1 MNNNGYPNRDALRK
15 ANDIYLDVMR
25 SFIVHNLKQ
34 ITGENVQQ
42 LIEDVL
48 YDNQIDQFHQML
60 NEHNDIGSAIDST
73 YIPHI
78 IKNYWEDI
86 FADKFDNDLVSQ
98 SMLWLIRKGRNKCE
112 HRATNDLD
120 FEFTRTQIFLI
131 SDILNQI
138 NRSDKKNEVDEIRN
152 QFLSDETTRQISE
165 INDQL
170 DNVETEKEQY
180 KKLLSESEERFKE
193 LEKEQS
199 ENKERID
206 ELLQIKEVKEQLEKD
221 NSKLS
226 KELKETED
234 AWNSAEMSLKSK
246 EKQLNDEINAH
257 DSLKEKVASL
267 NEQIEATE
275 NENNRY
281 KTKLDDEKKSNNK
294 QLESMRDKYEVL
306 EKEAEDYKVRL
317 NVIEK
322 QLHTTVLPVYPSY
335 QIDSSARVL
344 DRRNTD
350 KRSYLTNLLE
360 IKQPSIIYV
369 ESEEKAELFFTHI
382 AGDKA
387 DSIGRHNEY
396 SSETEERELLAK
408 LSNSDLIAIVSNA
421 TFPTITEQHIIEHFV
436 FCHPILDLDDFCKQ
450 CNPAFIPNQ
459 NTFLHLIYDT
469 TQEFDSYSQELDE
482 KYPEEELLRK
492 LFQKLREHVNA
503 NGNSVKLELLCQEL
517 SMSKTGVEAGIAI
530 FEELQF
536 VERDEQG
543 IKLLKSENRQLEE
556 SKIYSEGEKLKE
568 KVNQEAYQ
576 LGMDSIENLWEK
588 IHETLGGE
596 KERIIHEQEVNT
608 YRTNNGSQYEI
619 EVDETD
625 SAETEQVDTPKHS
638 QAKVNAE
645 QVRDIR
651 ERAADGESLSYLSKE
666 YGVSTTAILNILNHN
681 T

>member
-1 MNNNGYPNRDALRK
+1 MNSNGYPNRDALRK

-25 SFIVHNLKQ
+25 SFIVHNLRQ

-60 NEHNDIGSAIDST
+60 NEHNDIGSAIDFT

-112 HRATNDLD
+112 HRANDLD
-120 FEFTRTQIFLI
+120 IEFVQTHLYLI
-131 SDILNQI
+131 SDILKII
-138 NRSDKKNEVDEIRN
+138 NRSDKQDEVVNIRN
-152 QFLSDETTRQISE
+152 ELLSADTKKKLTELSDHIEE
-165 INDQL
+165 
-170 DNVETEKEQY
+170 VETEKKEYKSQY
-180 KKLLSESEERFKE
+180 LETNKQLEEVE
-193 LEKEQS
+193 MEQS
-199 ENKERID
+199 KNKERID
-206 ELLQIKEVKEQLEKD
+206 ELLQIKEIKEQLEKD

-234 AWNSAEMSLKSK
+234 AWTSAEMSLKSK

-257 DSLKEKVASL
+257 DSLKEHVASL

-281 KTKLDDEKKSNNK
+281 KTKLDDEKKSNKK
-294 QLESMRDKYEVL
+294 QLESMRDKCEVL
-306 EKEAEDYKVRL
+306 EKEAEGYKVRL

-322 QLHTTVLPVYPSY
+322 QLHTTVVPVYPSY
-335 QIDSSARVL
+335 QIDSSVRVL

-350 KRSYLTNLLE
+350 KRSYLTHLLE
-360 IKQPSIIYV
+360 RKQPSIIYV

-387 DSIGRHNEY
+387 DSIGKHNEY
-396 SSETEERELLAK
+396 SSETEERELLGK

-421 TFPTITEQHIIEHFV
+421 TFPTITEQHNIEHFV
-436 FCHPILDLDDFCKQ
+436 FCHPILDLDEFCKQ
-450 CNPAFIPNQ
+450 CQPAFIPNQ

-469 TQEFDSYSQELDE
+469 TQSFDVYSEELTQ
-482 KYPEEELLRK
+482 KYPDRDTLKVIYEYIK
-492 LFQKLREHVNA
+492 EHGKPVNIEQLYQRL
-503 NGNSVKLELLCQEL
+503 NMKQTVIE
-517 SMSKTGVEAGIAI
+517 TGIAI

-536 VERDEQG
+536 IEIIDQN
-543 IKLLKSENRQLEE
+543 IKLLPSDNKQLED
-556 SKIYSEGEKLKE
+556 SKIYSEGKKLKE
-568 KVNQEAYQ
+568 KVNRESYQ
-576 LGMDSIENLWEK
+576 LGTASIENLWEK
-588 IHETLGGE
+588 IHETLETE
-596 KERIIHEQEVNT
+596 KNHIIHEQPENT
-608 YRTNNGSQYEI
+608 YETNNGSQYEI

-625 SAETEQVDTPKHS
+625 IAETEQVDTPKHS
-638 QAKVNAE
+638 QTKVNAE